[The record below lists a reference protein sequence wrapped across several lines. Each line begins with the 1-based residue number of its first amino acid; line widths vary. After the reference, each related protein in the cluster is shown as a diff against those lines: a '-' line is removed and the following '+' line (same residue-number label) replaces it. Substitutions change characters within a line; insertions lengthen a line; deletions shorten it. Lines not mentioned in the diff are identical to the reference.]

1 MEYPNDPNIN
11 SFIDVH
17 TFDGLLKTKVGKYT
31 REEKCEA
38 FAKLEDKL
46 QNPVA
51 IRMLQVITED
61 LATQANYQVENN
73 LEASDILFE
82 ILKDMDPDL
91 LATLEEQL
99 ADIILG
105 LCPSGRTTRLL
116 QLLLA
121 IRDE

>member
-1 MEYPNDPNIN
+1 MENNNPTN
-11 SFIDVH
+11 FIDVH
-17 TFDGLLKTKVGKYT
+17 FFDGMLKTKVGKYT

-38 FAKLEDKL
+38 FAELEGKL

-61 LATQANYQVENN
+61 LSTQANYQPEND

-82 ILKDMDPDL
+82 IVKDMDPDL
-91 LATLEEQL
+91 LFTLEEQL